1 MGSSLA
7 RRYIPILTWLPAY
20 NRAHLVPDFVSAL
33 TVWALLV
40 PEAMAYATIA
50 GVPLEAGLYAAILPL
65 FAYAV
70 FGTSRQ
76 MFVGPTSTIAIL
88 SAATIAPLADG
99 TDEFIAL
106 TAALAIVAG
115 AILIVAGAARMGWV
129 AHFMAR
135 PVLEGFVVG
144 LALVVIMSQ
153 LDKLVGIDA
162 EGDDFWAEAWDLI
175 SQIDDSHVETALV
188 GLGALALIFGLGRF
202 APRAPGALITVVA
215 GIVISGLL
223 DLESEGVHI
232 VGDIPSGLPPFGL
245 PDDISLRD
253 IRDLLPGAF
262 GVALVAYAESIAI
275 AQSYASKYKY
285 EVDTNQELLSLGVA
299 NVGAGLS
306 QGFAIDGSLSKTAA
320 ADEAGQKTQM
330 AAVINGALVVV
341 TAIVLTGLFQD
352 LPEAVLGAIV
362 IHAVWHLIDVAKF
375 RAILDVSRSDFW
387 LAIVCTFG
395 VLTLDILAG
404 LILAV
409 SLSLLVVIYRVS
421 HPRIPVLGKAPSE
434 DVYRDIERN
443 PEGETYEGLI
453 LVRPEG
459 SLFFANS
466 EPFRNRVRD
475 LITKADPGATVV
487 IIDAE
492 ALTSLDF
499 SAAEMLRALATE
511 LAEES
516 VQLRLARVH
525 GPVRDVLRR
534 SGVEELIGD
543 DRFFPDVHV
552 AVETY
557 QREGREQGHG

>member
-7 RRYIPILTWLPAY
+7 RRYIPILTWLPGY
-20 NRAHLVPDFVSAL
+20 DRAHLVPDVVSAL

-99 TDEFIAL
+99 TDEFVAL
-106 TAALAIVAG
+106 TAAVAVIAG
-115 AILIVAGAARMGWV
+115 AILIIAGAARMGWV
-129 AHFMAR
+129 AQFMAR

-162 EGDDFWAEAWDLI
+162 EGDNFWAEAWDLI
-175 SQIDDSHVETALV
+175 SHIDDSHVETALV
-188 GLGALALIFGLGRF
+188 GFGALALIFGLGRF

-215 GIVISGLL
+215 GIAISGLL

-262 GVALVAYAESIAI
+262 GIALVAYAESIAI

-285 EVDTNQELLSLGVA
+285 EVDANQELISLGVA

-330 AAVINGALVVV
+330 SALINGALVVV
-341 TAIVLTGLFQD
+341 TAIALTGLFHD

-362 IHAVWHLIDVAKF
+362 VHAVWHLIDVKKF
-375 RAILDVSRSDFW
+375 SGILAVSRSDFW
-387 LAIVCTFG
+387 LAVVCTMG

-404 LILAV
+404 LIVAV
-409 SLSLLVVIYRVS
+409 AVSLLVVIYRVS
-421 HPRIPVLGKAPSE
+421 HPRIPVLGKARDE
-434 DVYRDIERN
+434 DVYQDIERH
-443 PEGETYEGLI
+443 PDAETYAGLI
-453 LVRPEG
+453 IVRPEG
-459 SLFFANS
+459 SLFFANA
-466 EPFRNRVRD
+466 EPSRDRIRD
-475 LITKADPGATVV
+475 LLLAADPRVTAV
-487 IIDAE
+487 ILDAE
-492 ALTSLDF
+492 AITSLDF
-499 SAAEMLRALATE
+499 SAAEMLKDLAGDLADDGVDLWFARA
-511 LAEES
+511 
-516 VQLRLARVH
+516 H
-525 GPVRDVLRR
+525 GPVRDMMRR
-534 SGVEELIGD
+534 SGLAELIGAEH
-543 DRFFPDVHV
+543 FFPDVSK
-552 AVETY
+552 AVDTY
-557 QREGREQGHG
+557 RQGRQGRGAG